1 MSGQTSMGTSAAV
14 SLSPIHH
21 SLYRQ
26 SLQRFVRSRSAMLGL
41 FGTLTFA
48 IACFGTLPW
57 TIPAYNVQ
65 HLHQVLEPPS
75 WSHWMGTDGLG
86 RDLMVRFL
94 LGGAIS
100 LSIGLSAAAITLTI
114 GTAIGVISGYAGGR
128 IDAVL
133 MRTVDV
139 LYGLPYLLLVIL
151 LRVAVVSRVAEWL
164 SAMGVGSSNGLAN
177 IVVLLVGIG
186 AVSWL
191 NMARVIRSQVMSLRT
206 RPFVDAARSLG
217 LSPWRIGL
225 RHILPNI
232 AGTIAVYA
240 TLAVPGAIIAES
252 TLSFLGLGVQRP
264 LPTWGTLASDA
275 VADINPISSHW
286 WIIFWPCF
294 GLAASLICLN
304 FLGDGLRDALAGH
317 SS

>member
-1 MSGQTSMGTSAAV
+1 MSTVATTPLPSIHR
-14 SLSPIHH
+14 SP
-21 SLYRQ
+21 YRQ
-26 SLQRFVRSRSAMLGL
+26 SMRRFSRSTSAIVGL
-41 FGTLTFA
+41 IGTLLFVTF
-48 IACFGTLPW
+48 CFGSLPW
-57 TIPAYNVQ
+57 TIAAYNSQ
-65 HLHQVLEPPS
+65 HLHQVLQAPS
-75 WSHWMGTDGLG
+75 WAHWMGTDKLG

-133 MRTVDV
+133 MRAVDV

-151 LRVAVVSRVAEWL
+151 LRVAVVGRVAGWL
-164 SAMGVGSSNGLAN
+164 SSVGLPQSNGFAN
-177 IVVLLVGIG
+177 VLVLLVGIG

-191 NMARVIRSQVMSLRT
+191 NMARVIRAQVMSLKT
-206 RPFVDAARSLG
+206 RPFIDAARALG
-217 LSPWRIGL
+217 LGPWRIGL

-232 AGTIAVYA
+232 MGTIAVYA
-240 TLAVPGAIIAES
+240 TLAVPGAILAES

-264 LPTWGTLASDA
+264 LPTWGTLASNA
-275 VADINPISSHW
+275 VADINPVSSHW

-304 FLGDGLRDALAGH
+304 FLGDGLRDAFARH

>member
-1 MSGQTSMGTSAAV
+1 MSTVATPPLPSIHR
-14 SLSPIHH
+14 SP
-21 SLYRQ
+21 SRQ
-26 SLQRFVRSRSAMLGL
+26 SLRRFSRSASAIIGL
-41 FGTLTFA
+41 IGTLLFITF
-48 IACFGTLPW
+48 CFGSLPW
-57 TIPAYNVQ
+57 TIPAYNSQ
-65 HLHQVLEPPS
+65 HLHQVLQAPS
-75 WSHWMGTDGLG
+75 WAHWMGTDKLG

-133 MRTVDV
+133 MRAVDV

-151 LRVAVVSRVAEWL
+151 LRVAVVGRVAGWL
-164 SAMGVGSSNGLAN
+164 SSMGLRQSNGLAN
-177 IVVLLVGIG
+177 VLVLLVGIG

-191 NMARVIRSQVMSLRT
+191 NMARVIRAQVMSLKT
-206 RPFVDAARSLG
+206 RPFIDAAHALG

-232 AGTIAVYA
+232 MGTIAVYA
-240 TLAVPGAIIAES
+240 TLAVPGAILAES

-264 LPTWGTLASDA
+264 LPTWGTLASNA
-275 VADINPISSHW
+275 VADINPVSSHW
-286 WIIFWPCF
+286 WLIFWPCF

-304 FLGDGLRDALAGH
+304 FLGDGLRDALARH

>member
-1 MSGQTSMGTSAAV
+1 MSTVAAPPLPSIHRSPYHQSLRRFSRSTSAMV
-14 SLSPIHH
+14 
-21 SLYRQ
+21 
-26 SLQRFVRSRSAMLGL
+26 GL
-41 FGTLTFA
+41 IGTLLF
-48 IACFGTLPW
+48 ISFCFGSLPW
-57 TIPAYNVQ
+57 TVPAYNSQ
-65 HLHQVLEPPS
+65 HLHQVLQAPS
-75 WSHWMGTDGLG
+75 WAHWMGTDKLG
-86 RDLMVRFL
+86 RDLMVRFF

-100 LSIGLSAAAITLTI
+100 LSIGLCAAAITLTI

-133 MRTVDV
+133 MRAVDV

-151 LRVAVVSRVAEWL
+151 LRVAVVSRVAGWL
-164 SAMGVGSSNGLAN
+164 SSIGLPQSNGFAN
-177 IVVLLVGIG
+177 VLVLLVGIG

-191 NMARVIRSQVMSLRT
+191 NMARGIRAQVMSLKT
-206 RPFVDAARSLG
+206 RPFIDAARALG

-232 AGTIAVYA
+232 MGTIAVYA
-240 TLAVPGAIIAES
+240 TLAVPGAILAES

-264 LPTWGTLASDA
+264 LPTWGTLASNA
-275 VADINPISSHW
+275 VADINPVSAHW

-304 FLGDGLRDALAGH
+304 FLGDGLRDAFARH